1 MNLINTLNRYEMIRN
16 IRNDIILKND
26 RDEKLQ
32 AYLLSHMNFI
42 FIVSAYFLFPII
54 YSLNDV

>member
-1 MNLINTLNRYEMIRN
+1 MNLINTLNQNPLLN
-16 IRNDIILKND
+16 IVGNDIILKND
-26 RDEKLQ
+26 RDEKHQ

-54 YSLNDV
+54 YSLND